1 MACALSP
8 ADATTDSVTEQAFV
22 AFLDG
27 IADMPQAQAVQ
38 AVDSVM
44 QAAQARPGNFI
55 IWLIGPTPIFMSR
68 RRIGPT
74 SDCMSRLPEQ

>member
-38 AVDSVM
+38 AVDC
-44 QAAQARPGNFI
+44 
-55 IWLIGPTPIFMSR
+55 LLY
-68 RRIGPT
+68 T
-74 SDCMSRLPEQ
+74 SDAADD